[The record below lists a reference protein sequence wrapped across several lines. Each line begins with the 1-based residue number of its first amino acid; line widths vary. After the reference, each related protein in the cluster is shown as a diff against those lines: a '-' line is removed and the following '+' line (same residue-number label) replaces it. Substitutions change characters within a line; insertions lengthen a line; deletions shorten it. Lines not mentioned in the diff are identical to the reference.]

1 MKRLQK
7 KFCKN
12 FYDLYFLNTTLTIF
26 WLTNSLNRLIL
37 KIMKKRKTKSTLDKV
52 EESIQTLR
60 LSGSRNLKSIFR
72 DLASLKES
80 LLSLGSISPSDKCG
94 ETIEKSSSSLDNIER
109 KATTLETSLGENVL
123 KLNSEYQ
130 RCKSESKELE
140 DERRTFRTLYEL
152 SDIIYSERDV
162 GALIEEVVDSVVEI
176 TSCERCF
183 LKIFEEGKNV
193 RLAIARDSDKKQI
206 EEEKENINK
215 KVVEVA
221 AETGNAI
228 CITQLLVSDPEEE
241 KESGSFE
248 TTSILCVPLKS
259 KDKVLGIMYLD
270 DTKTDSYFT
279 TDDAS
284 LLSSLGERVG
294 VALENNL
301 LFTELKESQEKLL
314 QDLRGRFKF
323 DEILGNSPQM
333 VEVLKTVAD
342 VADTDATVLIEGESG
357 TGKELLARAIH
368 FNSSRSK
375 KPFVPI
381 NCAAIPETLLESELF
396 GYEKGAFTGAEQ
408 RKQGKFEVANGGTLF
423 LDEIGEMSPLL
434 QVKILRFL
442 QSRQFEPL
450 GSNKLKKSDVR
461 IIAATNK
468 DLLSRV
474 KENKFREDLFYRI
487 NVINIKLPPLRE
499 RRLDIAPLAESF
511 AKKFGKKNAKNIKG
525 IDPEA
530 FNVLSRYSFPGNIRE
545 LENIVERAAILAQN
559 EWIAKEDLPKTLFE
573 GNDFDYKINIPQNY
587 GELKALKKKTI
598 EEIEKSFLNHI
609 LMKNDNIISKA
620 AEEARMHRV
629 ELHRLI
635 NKYKEDF
642 RESRKLKNE
651 ISHQ

>member
-1 MKRLQK
+1 
-7 KFCKN
+7 
-12 FYDLYFLNTTLTIF
+12 
-26 WLTNSLNRLIL
+26 LTNYPAGLIFENV
-37 KIMKKRKTKSTLDKV
+37 KKKKTKPTLDKV
-52 EESIQTLR
+52 EESIQTLK

-72 DLASLKES
+72 DLSTLKES
-80 LLSLGSISPSDKCG
+80 LLSLGSVSTSDKSG
-94 ETIEKSSSSLDNIER
+94 EAVERSTSSLDNIER
-109 KATTLETSLGENVL
+109 KASTLENSLGDNIS
-123 KLNSEYQ
+123 KLVQEYR
-130 RCKSESKELE
+130 RCKNESKELE

-162 GALIEEVVDSVVEI
+162 SALLEEVVDSVIEI

-183 LKIFEEGKNV
+183 LKIYEEGNSIKISVAKN
-193 RLAIARDSDKKQI
+193 SEKKEIDEEADGISEKVI
-206 EEEKENINK
+206 E
-215 KVVEVA
+215 A
-221 AETGNAI
+221 ATESGNAI
-228 CITQLLVSDPEEE
+228 CITQLLVSDADEE
-241 KESGSFE
+241 KEGGSLE
-248 TTSILCVPLKS
+248 RTSILCVPIKS
-259 KDKVLGIMYLD
+259 NDKVLGVMYLD
-270 DTKTDSYFT
+270 DAKADSYYT
-279 TDDAS
+279 PDDAS
-284 LLSSLGERVG
+284 LLTSLGERVG
-294 VALENNL
+294 VALQNNL

-314 QDLRGRFKF
+314 QDLRGRFNF

-368 FNSSRSK
+368 FNSGRSK

-408 RKQGKFEVANGGTLF
+408 RKQGKFEKANGGTIF

-450 GSNKLKKSDVR
+450 GSNRVKKSDIRV
-461 IIAATNK
+461 IAATNK

-487 NVINIKLPPLRE
+487 NVINIKLPALRE
-499 RRLDIAPLAESF
+499 RKLDIEPLAESF
-511 AKKFGKKNAKNIKG
+511 ALKFGKKNGKKIKG

-530 FNVLSRYSFPGNIRE
+530 LNVLTRYGFPGNIRE
-545 LENIVERAAILAQN
+545 LENIIERSVILAQG
-559 EWIAKEDLPKTLFE
+559 EWITRDDLPKTLFE
-573 GNDFDYKINIPQNY
+573 GNDFDYKIKIPQNY
-587 GELKALKKKTI
+587 GELKALKKKAV
-598 EEIEKSFLNHI
+598 EEIEKSFLSHI
-609 LMKNDNIISKA
+609 LTKNNDIVSKA
-620 AEEARMHRV
+620 AEDARMHRV

-642 RESRKLKNE
+642 RESRKPRTE
-651 ISHQ
+651 VSHQ

>member
-1 MKRLQK
+1 
-7 KFCKN
+7 
-12 FYDLYFLNTTLTIF
+12 
-26 WLTNSLNRLIL
+26 
-37 KIMKKRKTKSTLDKV
+37 MKKRKTKPTLDKI

-72 DLASLKES
+72 ELSGLKEG
-80 LLSLGSISPSDKCG
+80 LLNLSSMGSSDKSK
-94 ETIEKSSSSLDNIER
+94 EIIDTSASSLDNIER
-109 KATTLETSLGENVL
+109 KANTLENSLSDNIQ
-123 KLNSEYQ
+123 KLNQEYQ
-130 RCKSESKELE
+130 NSKSESSRLE

-152 SDIIYSERDV
+152 SEIIYSERDV
-162 GALIEEVVDSVVEI
+162 NALLEEVVDSIIEI

-183 LKIFEEGKNV
+183 FKIFDEGRNVKLSMAKDSEKKEIDEESENV
-193 RLAIARDSDKKQI
+193 N
-206 EEEKENINK
+206 E
-215 KVVEVA
+215 KVVEAA
-221 AETGNAI
+221 AEAGNAI
-228 CITQLLVSDPEEE
+228 CITQLLTAEADEE
-241 KESGSFE
+241 KESGSFD
-248 TTSILCVPLKS
+248 TVSILCVPLKS
-259 KDKVLGIMYLD
+259 QDKVLGVLYLD
-270 DTKTDSYFT
+270 DAKSDSYFSP
-279 TDDAS
+279 DDAS

-294 VALENNL
+294 LALENNF

-314 QDLRGRFKF
+314 QDLRGRFNF

-408 RKQGKFEVANGGTLF
+408 RKPGKFERANGGTIF

-450 GSNKLKKSDVR
+450 GSNRVKKSDVR

-468 DLLSRV
+468 DLQQLV
-474 KENKFREDLFYRI
+474 KDEDFREDLFYRI

-499 RRLDIAPLAESF
+499 RKLDIAPLAESF
-511 AKKFGKKNAKNIKG
+511 AIKFGKKNGKKIKG
-525 IDPEA
+525 VDPEA
-530 FNVLSRYSFPGNIRE
+530 LNILSRYSFPGNIRE
-545 LENIVERAAILAQN
+545 LENIIERSAILAQN
-559 EWIAKEDLPKTLFE
+559 EWITKEDLPKNLFE
-573 GNDFDYKINIPQNY
+573 ENGFDYKINIPQNY
-587 GELKALKKKTI
+587 GELKALKKKAI

-609 LMKNDNIISKA
+609 LLKNHNIISKA

-642 RESRKLKNE
+642 KELRKPKAE
-651 ISHQ
+651 VSHQ

>member
-1 MKRLQK
+1 MSQVK
-7 KFCKN
+7 KK
-12 FYDLYFLNTTLTIF
+12 
-26 WLTNSLNRLIL
+26 
-37 KIMKKRKTKSTLDKV
+37 KTKPTLDKV
-52 EESIQTLR
+52 EESIQTLK

-72 DLASLKES
+72 DLSTLKES
-80 LLSLGSISPSDKCG
+80 LLSLGSISPSDKSG
-94 ETIEKSSSSLDNIER
+94 EVVERSTSSLDNIER
-109 KATTLETSLGENVL
+109 KAGTLENSLGENIT
-123 KLNSEYQ
+123 KLADEYQ
-130 RCKSESKELE
+130 RCKAESKDLE

-162 GALIEEVVDSVVEI
+162 SALLEEVVDSVIEI

-228 CITQLLVSDPEEE
+228 CITQLLISDPEEE

-248 TTSILCVPLKS
+248 TSSILCVPLKS
-259 KDKVLGIMYLD
+259 RDKVLGVMYLD

-279 TDDAS
+279 PDDAS
-284 LLSSLGERVG
+284 LLTSLGERVG

-314 QDLRGRFKF
+314 QDLRGRFNF

-357 TGKELLARAIH
+357 TGKELLARALH

-408 RKQGKFEVANGGTLF
+408 RKPGKFERANGGTIF

-474 KENKFREDLFYRI
+474 KENEFREDLFYRI

-499 RRLDIAPLAESF
+499 RKLDIEPLAESF
-511 AKKFGKKNAKNIKG
+511 ALKFGKKNGKKIKG
-525 IDPEA
+525 VDPE
-530 FNVLSRYSFPGNIRE
+530 VLSILTRYSFPGNIRE
-545 LENIVERAAILAQN
+545 LENIIERSVILAQG
-559 EWIAKEDLPKTLFE
+559 EWIIKEDLPKTLFE
-573 GNDFDYKINIPQNY
+573 GNDFDYKIRIPQNY
-587 GELKALKKKTI
+587 GELKALKKKAV
-598 EEIEKSFLNHI
+598 EEIEKSFLSHI
-609 LMKNDNIISKA
+609 LTKNDDVISKA
-620 AEEARMHRV
+620 AEDARMHRV

-642 RESRKLKNE
+642 RESRKTRTE
-651 ISHQ
+651 VSHQ

>member
-1 MKRLQK
+1 MI
-7 KFCKN
+7 N
-12 FYDLYFLNTTLTIF
+12 
-26 WLTNSLNRLIL
+26 
-37 KIMKKRKTKSTLDKV
+37 MKKRKTKPTLDKV
-52 EESIQTLR
+52 EESVQTLR

-72 DLASLKES
+72 ELSSLKES
-80 LLSLGSISPSDKCG
+80 LLNLSSVGSADKSKDV
-94 ETIEKSSSSLDNIER
+94 IEAASSSLDNIER
-109 KATTLETSLGENVL
+109 KASTLENSLSDNIQR
-123 KLNSEYQ
+123 LNSEYE

-140 DERRTFRTLYEL
+140 DERRTFKTLYEL

-162 GALIEEVVDSVVEI
+162 NALLEEVVDSIIEI

-183 LKIFEEGKNV
+183 LKIFDEGKNV
-193 RLAIARDSDKKQI
+193 KLSIAKDADKKEI
-206 EEEKENINK
+206 DEDGENINEK
-215 KVVEVA
+215 ITEA
-221 AETGNAI
+221 AADSGNGI
-228 CITQLLVSDPEEE
+228 CITQLLASEVDEE
-241 KESGSFE
+241 KEGGPFE
-248 TTSILCVPLKS
+248 TISILCVPLKS
-259 KDKVLGIMYLD
+259 KDKVLGIIYLD
-270 DTKTDSYFT
+270 DAKTDSYFT
-279 TDDAS
+279 PDDA
-284 LLSSLGERVG
+284 LLLTSLGERVG
-294 VALENNL
+294 VALENNF

-314 QDLRGRFKF
+314 QDLRGRFNF

-368 FNSSRSK
+368 FNSGRSK

-408 RKQGKFEVANGGTLF
+408 RKQGKFEKANGGTIF

-450 GSNKLKKSDVR
+450 GSNKVKKSDVR

-468 DLLSRV
+468 DLHSLV
-474 KENKFREDLFYRI
+474 KENEFREDLFYRI

-511 AKKFGKKNAKNIKG
+511 AIKFGKKNGKKIKG
-525 IDPEA
+525 VDPEVL
-530 FNVLSRYSFPGNIRE
+530 NILSRYSFPGNIRE
-545 LENIVERAAILAQN
+545 LENIIERSVILAQN
-559 EWIAKEDLPKTLFE
+559 DWITRDDLPKTLFE
-573 GNDFDYKINIPQNY
+573 ENDFDYKIKIPQNY
-587 GELKALKKKTI
+587 GELKALKKKAI

-609 LMKNDNIISKA
+609 LTMSNNVVSKA

-635 NKYKEDF
+635 NKYKEEF
-642 RESRKLKNE
+642 RESRKAKTE
-651 ISHQ
+651 VSHQ

>member
-1 MKRLQK
+1 
-7 KFCKN
+7 
-12 FYDLYFLNTTLTIF
+12 
-26 WLTNSLNRLIL
+26 
-37 KIMKKRKTKSTLDKV
+37 MKKKKTKPTLDKV
-52 EESIQTLR
+52 EEGIQTLK

-72 DLASLKES
+72 DLSTLKES
-80 LLSLGSISPSDKCG
+80 LLSLGSISPSDKSG
-94 ETIEKSSSSLDNIER
+94 EALERSTSSLDNIER
-109 KATTLETSLGENVL
+109 KATTLENSLGDNIS
-123 KLNSEYQ
+123 KLIQEYQ
-130 RCKSESKELE
+130 RCKTESKDLE

-162 GALIEEVVDSVVEI
+162 SALLEEVVDSIIEI

-183 LKIFEEGKNV
+183 LKIFEEGNNVKIAVAKN
-193 RLAIARDSDKKQI
+193 SEKKEI
-206 EEEKENINK
+206 DEEADGISEKVID
-215 KVVEVA
+215 A
-221 AETGNAI
+221 ATESGNAI
-228 CITQLLVSDPEEE
+228 CITQLLTSDADEE
-241 KESGSFE
+241 KESTSLGA
-248 TTSILCVPLKS
+248 TSILCVPLKS
-259 KDKVLGIMYLD
+259 QDKVLGVMYLD
-270 DTKTDSYFT
+270 DAKADSYFT
-279 TDDAS
+279 PDDAL

-314 QDLRGRFKF
+314 QDLRGRFNF

-368 FNSSRSK
+368 FNSGRSK

-408 RKQGKFEVANGGTLF
+408 KKPGKFEKANGGTIF

-450 GSNKLKKSDVR
+450 GSNRVKKSDVR

-468 DLLSRV
+468 ELLSLV
-474 KENKFREDLFYRI
+474 KENGFREDLFYRI

-499 RRLDIAPLAESF
+499 RKLDIEPLAESF
-511 AKKFGKKNAKNIKG
+511 ALKFGKKNGKKIKG
-525 IDPEA
+525 LDPEA
-530 FNVLSRYSFPGNIRE
+530 LNVLTRYGFPGNIRE
-545 LENIVERAAILAQN
+545 LENIIERSTILAQG
-559 EWIAKEDLPKTLFE
+559 EWITKEELPKTLFE
-573 GNDFDYKINIPQNY
+573 GNDFDYKIKIPQNY
-587 GELKALKKKTI
+587 GELKALKKKAV
-598 EEIEKSFLNHI
+598 EEIEKSFLSHI
-609 LMKNDNIISKA
+609 LTKNNDVVSKA

-642 RESRKLKNE
+642 KESRKPRTE
-651 ISHQ
+651 VSHQ

>member
-1 MKRLQK
+1 MGQVK
-7 KFCKN
+7 KK
-12 FYDLYFLNTTLTIF
+12 
-26 WLTNSLNRLIL
+26 
-37 KIMKKRKTKSTLDKV
+37 KTKPTLDKV
-52 EESIQTLR
+52 EESIQTLK

-72 DLASLKES
+72 DLSTLKES
-80 LLSLGSISPSDKCG
+80 LLSLGSIGPSDKSG
-94 ETIEKSSSSLDNIER
+94 EVVERSTSSLDNIER
-109 KATTLETSLGENVL
+109 KATTLENSLGDNIS
-123 KLNSEYQ
+123 KLVQEYQ
-130 RCKSESKELE
+130 RSKAESKELE

-152 SDIIYSERDV
+152 LDIIYSERDV
-162 GALIEEVVDSVVEI
+162 NALLEEVVDSVIEI

-193 RLAIARDSDKKQI
+193 KIAVAKNSEKKEIGEETNSINEKVI
-206 EEEKENINK
+206 EA
-215 KVVEVA
+215 A
-221 AETGNAI
+221 AESGNAI
-228 CITQLLVSDPEEE
+228 CIAQLLVSEPEEE

-248 TTSILCVPLKS
+248 TASILCVPLKS
-259 KDKVLGIMYLD
+259 RDKVLGVMYLD

-279 TDDAS
+279 PDDAS
-284 LLSSLGERVG
+284 LLTSLGERVG

-314 QDLRGRFKF
+314 QDLRGRFNF

-357 TGKELLARAIH
+357 TGKELLARALH

-408 RKQGKFEVANGGTLF
+408 RKPGKFERANGGTIF

-450 GSNKLKKSDVR
+450 GSNRVKKSDVR

-474 KENKFREDLFYRI
+474 KENEFREDLFYRI

-499 RRLDIAPLAESF
+499 RKLDIEPLAESF
-511 AKKFGKKNAKNIKG
+511 ALKFGKKNGKKIKG
-525 IDPEA
+525 LDPEA
-530 FNVLSRYSFPGNIRE
+530 LNVLTRYGFPGNIRE
-545 LENIVERAAILAQN
+545 LENIIERAAILAQG
-559 EWIAKEDLPKTLFE
+559 EWITKEELPKTLFE
-573 GNDFDYKINIPQNY
+573 GNDFDYKIKIPQNY
-587 GELKALKKKTI
+587 GELKALKKKAV
-598 EEIEKSFLNHI
+598 EEIEKSFLSHI
-609 LMKNDNIISKA
+609 LTKNNDVVSKA

-642 RESRKLKNE
+642 KESRKPRTE
-651 ISHQ
+651 VSHQ

>member
-1 MKRLQK
+1 
-7 KFCKN
+7 
-12 FYDLYFLNTTLTIF
+12 
-26 WLTNSLNRLIL
+26 
-37 KIMKKRKTKSTLDKV
+37 MKKRKTKPTLDKV

-72 DLASLKES
+72 ELSGLKEG
-80 LLSLGSISPSDKCG
+80 LLNLSSMGSSDKSK
-94 ETIEKSSSSLDNIER
+94 EIIDTSSSSLDNIER
-109 KATTLETSLGENVL
+109 KANTLENSLSDNIQ
-123 KLNSEYQ
+123 KLNQEYQ
-130 RCKSESKELE
+130 NSKSESSRLE

-152 SDIIYSERDV
+152 SEIIYSERDV
-162 GALIEEVVDSVVEI
+162 NALLEEVVDSIIEI

-183 LKIFEEGKNV
+183 FKIFDEGRNV
-193 RLAIARDSDKKQI
+193 KLSMAKDSDKKEI
-206 EEEKENINK
+206 DEESENINE
-215 KVVEVA
+215 KVVEAA
-221 AETGNAI
+221 AEASNAI
-228 CITQLLVSDPEEE
+228 CITQLLTAEVDEE
-241 KESGSFE
+241 KESSSFD
-248 TTSILCVPLKS
+248 TVSILCVPLKS
-259 KDKVLGIMYLD
+259 QDKVLGILYLD
-270 DTKTDSYFT
+270 DAKSDSYFSP
-279 TDDAS
+279 DDAS

-294 VALENNL
+294 LALENNF

-314 QDLRGRFKF
+314 QDLRGRFNF

-342 VADTDATVLIEGESG
+342 VADTDATVLIEGDSG

-408 RKQGKFEVANGGTLF
+408 RKQGKFEKANGGTIF

-450 GSNKLKKSDVR
+450 GSNRVKKSDVR

-468 DLLSRV
+468 DLQQLV
-474 KENKFREDLFYRI
+474 KDENFREDLFYRI

-499 RRLDIAPLAESF
+499 RKLDIAPLAESF
-511 AKKFGKKNAKNIKG
+511 AIKFGKKNGKKIKG
-525 IDPEA
+525 VDPEA
-530 FNVLSRYSFPGNIRE
+530 LNILSRYSFPGNIRE
-545 LENIVERAAILAQN
+545 LENIIERSAILAQN
-559 EWIAKEDLPKTLFE
+559 EWITKEDLPRTLFE
-573 GNDFDYKINIPQNY
+573 ANGFDYKINIPQNY
-587 GELKALKKKTI
+587 GELKALKKKAI

-609 LMKNDNIISKA
+609 LMKNQNIISKA

-642 RESRKLKNE
+642 KELRKLKAE
-651 ISHQ
+651 VSHQ

>member
-1 MKRLQK
+1 
-7 KFCKN
+7 
-12 FYDLYFLNTTLTIF
+12 
-26 WLTNSLNRLIL
+26 
-37 KIMKKRKTKSTLDKV
+37 MKKHKTKSTLDKV
-52 EESIQTLR
+52 EESIQTLK
-60 LSGSRNLKSIFR
+60 LSGSRNIKSIFR
-72 DLASLKES
+72 DLSSLKEG
-80 LLSLGSISPSDKCG
+80 LINVNSIS
-94 ETIEKSSSSLDNIER
+94 SSGKVAEEVERSASLLDNIER
-109 KATTLETSLGENVL
+109 KASTLENSIGENISR
-123 KLNSEYQ
+123 LNQEYQ
-130 RCKSESKELE
+130 KFKADSKDLD

-162 GALIEEVVDSVVEI
+162 SVLLDEVVDSLIEI

-183 LKIFEEGKNV
+183 LKIFAESKSDRFSMGK
-193 RLAIARDSDKKQI
+193 DSDKKEI
-206 EEEKENINK
+206 DEESIIFNDKIM
-215 KVVEVA
+215 EVA

-228 CITQLLVSDPEEE
+228 CITQLLISEVDEE
-241 KESGSFE
+241 KEGSTPE
-248 TTSILCVPLKS
+248 TVSILCVPLKS
-259 KDKVLGIMYLD
+259 KDKVLGIIYLD
-270 DTKTDSYFT
+270 DSRTDFFFT
-279 TDDAS
+279 PDDAQ
-284 LLSSLGERVG
+284 LLASLGERVG

-381 NCAAIPETLLESELF
+381 NCAAIPVTLLESELF

-408 RKQGKFEVANGGTLF
+408 RKPGKFEVANGGTIF

-442 QSRQFEPL
+442 QSRQFELL
-450 GSNKLKKSDVR
+450 GSNKVKKSDVR

-468 DLLSRV
+468 DLLSVV
-474 KENKFREDLFYRI
+474 KQQKFREDLFYRI

-499 RRLDIAPLAESF
+499 RKLDIEPLAESF
-511 AKKFGKKNAKNIKG
+511 AIKFGKKNGKKIKG

-530 FNVLSRYSFPGNIRE
+530 LGILTRYPFPGNIRE

-559 EWIAKEDLPKTLFE
+559 DWITKEVLPKTLFE
-573 GNDFDYKINIPQNY
+573 GNDFDYKIKIPQNY
-587 GELKALKKKTI
+587 GELKALKKRAV
-598 EEIEKSFLNHI
+598 EEIEMSFLNNI
-609 LMKNDNIISKA
+609 MTKNDNVVSRA

-642 RESRKLKNE
+642 RELRKSKIE
-651 ISHQ
+651 VHEHWADSPD

>member
-1 MKRLQK
+1 
-7 KFCKN
+7 
-12 FYDLYFLNTTLTIF
+12 
-26 WLTNSLNRLIL
+26 
-37 KIMKKRKTKSTLDKV
+37 MKKRKTKSTLDKV
-52 EESIQTLR
+52 EESIQTLK
-60 LSGSRNLKSIFR
+60 LSGSRNLKSMFR
-72 DLASLKES
+72 DLSGLKEN
-80 LLSLGSISPSDKCG
+80 LINLNSISPSDKLV
-94 ETIEKSSSSLDNIER
+94 EVIERSLSSLDNIER
-109 KATTLETSLGENVL
+109 KATTLENSLNENIQ

-130 RCKSESKELE
+130 RSKAESKELE

-162 GALIEEVVDSVVEI
+162 NVLLEEVVDSIIEI
-176 TSCERCF
+176 TTCERCF
-183 LKIFEEGKNV
+183 LKIFRESRNEK
-193 RLAIARDSDKKQI
+193 LAIARDSEKKEI
-206 EEEKENINK
+206 DEENENINGK
-215 KVVEVA
+215 IIEVA

-228 CITQLLVSDPEEE
+228 CITQLLVSDIDEE
-241 KESGSFE
+241 KEGS
-248 TTSILCVPLKS
+248 TPHLISILCVPLKS
-259 KDKVLGIMYLD
+259 KDKVLGVIYLD
-270 DTKTDSYFT
+270 DTKIDSFFT
-279 TDDAS
+279 LDDAV
-284 LLSSLGERVG
+284 LLTSLGERVG

-368 FNSSRSK
+368 FNSNRSK

-408 RKQGKFEVANGGTLF
+408 RKPGKFERANGGTLF

-442 QSRQFEPL
+442 QSRQFELL
-450 GSNKLKKSDVR
+450 GSNKVKKSDVR

-468 DLLSRV
+468 DLLSRI

-511 AKKFGKKNAKNIKG
+511 AIKFGKKNGKKIKG
-525 IDPEA
+525 FDPEVL
-530 FNVLSRYSFPGNIRE
+530 NILSRYSFPGNIRE
-545 LENIVERAAILAQN
+545 LENIVERAAILAQS
-559 EWIAKEDLPKTLFE
+559 EWITKEDLPRIIFE
-573 GNDFDYKINIPQNY
+573 GNDYDYKIKIPQNY
-587 GELKALKKKTI
+587 GELKALKKKTV
-598 EEIEKSFLNHI
+598 EEIEKSFLSHI
-609 LMKNDNIISKA
+609 LTMSNNVVSKA

-635 NKYKEDF
+635 SKYKEDF
-642 RESRKLKNE
+642 RESRKPKTE
-651 ISHQ
+651 VSHQ

>member
-1 MKRLQK
+1 
-7 KFCKN
+7 
-12 FYDLYFLNTTLTIF
+12 
-26 WLTNSLNRLIL
+26 
-37 KIMKKRKTKSTLDKV
+37 MKKRKTKSTLDKV
-52 EESIQTLR
+52 EESIQTLK

-72 DLASLKES
+72 DLSSLKES
-80 LLSLGSISPSDKCG
+80 FLSLSSISPSDKSG
-94 ETIEKSSSSLDNIER
+94 EVIERSSSALDNIEK
-109 KATTLETSLGENVL
+109 KATTLENSLGENIS

-140 DERRTFRTLYEL
+140 DERRTFRTLYDL

-162 GALIEEVVDSVVEI
+162 NALLEEVVDSIIEI

-183 LKIFEEGKNV
+183 LKIFDEGRNV
-193 RLAIARDSDKKQI
+193 KLAFAKDSDKKEIDEENENINEKITEAAAESGNSVCVSQLLTS
-206 EEEKENINK
+206 EVDEEKEGGTFDTIS
-215 KVVEVA
+215 V
-221 AETGNAI
+221 
-228 CITQLLVSDPEEE
+228 
-241 KESGSFE
+241 
-248 TTSILCVPLKS
+248 LCVPLKS

-270 DTKTDSYFT
+270 DAKTDSYFSP
-279 TDDAS
+279 DDA
-284 LLSSLGERVG
+284 LLLTSLGERVG
-294 VALENNL
+294 LALENNL

-314 QDLRGRFKF
+314 QDLRGRFNF

-368 FNSSRSK
+368 FNSNRSK

-408 RKQGKFEVANGGTLF
+408 RKEGKFERANGGTIF

-474 KENKFREDLFYRI
+474 KENEFREDLFYRI
-487 NVINIKLPPLRE
+487 NVINIR
-499 RRLDIAPLAESF
+499 
-511 AKKFGKKNAKNIKG
+511 
-525 IDPEA
+525 
-530 FNVLSRYSFPGNIRE
+530 
-545 LENIVERAAILAQN
+545 
-559 EWIAKEDLPKTLFE
+559 KEDQGARSRSFE
-573 GNDFDYKINIPQNY
+573 YLKPLQFSRQHKGV
-587 GELKALKKKTI
+587 GEHSRAI
-598 EEIEKSFLNHI
+598 CNFGPE
-609 LMKNDNIISKA
+609 
-620 AEEARMHRV
+620 RM
-629 ELHRLI
+629 
-635 NKYKEDF
+635 D
-642 RESRKLKNE
+642 
-651 ISHQ
+651 HQRGSSQDSV

>member
-1 MKRLQK
+1 
-7 KFCKN
+7 
-12 FYDLYFLNTTLTIF
+12 
-26 WLTNSLNRLIL
+26 
-37 KIMKKRKTKSTLDKV
+37 MKKRKTKSTLDKV
-52 EESIQTLR
+52 EESVQTLK
-60 LSGSRNLKSIFR
+60 LSGSRNLKSMFR

-80 LLSLGSISPSDKCG
+80 LVSLNSTSPSDKLV
-94 ETIEKSSSSLDNIER
+94 EVIERSASFLDNIER
-109 KATTLETSLGENVL
+109 RATTLENSLGENVL
-123 KLNSEYQ
+123 RLNQEYQ

-152 SDIIYSERDV
+152 SNIIYSERDV
-162 GALIEEVVDSVVEI
+162 NVLLDEVVDSIIEI

-183 LKIFEEGKNV
+183 LKIFDESRNVKLSIAKGMSQPVGTKDSEKKEIDEEN
-193 RLAIARDSDKKQI
+193 
-206 EEEKENINK
+206 ENINEK
-215 KVVEVA
+215 IIEVA
-221 AETGNAI
+221 AETGNAV
-228 CITQLLVSDPEEE
+228 CITQLLVSDIDVE
-241 KESGSFE
+241 KEDS
-248 TTSILCVPLKS
+248 TPQMTSILCVPLKS
-259 KDKVLGIMYLD
+259 KGKVLGVIYLD
-270 DTKTDSYFT
+270 DTKTDSFFT
-279 TDDAS
+279 PEDAV
-284 LLSSLGERVG
+284 LLTSLGERVG

-314 QDLRGRFKF
+314 QDLRGRFNF

-368 FNSSRSK
+368 FNSNRSK

-408 RKQGKFEVANGGTLF
+408 RKPGKFERANGGTIF

-450 GSNKLKKSDVR
+450 GSNKVKKSDVR

-511 AKKFGKKNAKNIKG
+511 TIKFGKKNGKKIKG

-530 FNVLSRYSFPGNIRE
+530 LNVLNYYNFPGNIRE
-545 LENIVERAAILAQN
+545 LENIVERAAILAQG
-559 EWIAKEDLPKTLFE
+559 EWITKEDLPAIIFE
-573 GNDFDYKINIPQNY
+573 GNDFDYKIKIPKNY
-587 GELKALKKKTI
+587 GELKALKKKAI
-598 EEIEKSFLNHI
+598 EEIEKSFLNYI
-609 LMKNDNIISKA
+609 LTKHNDIVSKA

-635 NKYKEDF
+635 SKYKEDF
-642 RESRKLKNE
+642 RESRKPKTE
-651 ISHQ
+651 VSHQ

>member
-1 MKRLQK
+1 VK
-7 KFCKN
+7 KK
-12 FYDLYFLNTTLTIF
+12 
-26 WLTNSLNRLIL
+26 
-37 KIMKKRKTKSTLDKV
+37 KTKPTLDKV
-52 EESIQTLR
+52 EESIQTLK

-72 DLASLKES
+72 DLSNLKES
-80 LLSLGSISPSDKCG
+80 LLSLGSVSPSDKSG
-94 ETIEKSSSSLDNIER
+94 EAVEKSTSSLDNIER
-109 KATTLETSLGENVL
+109 KAGTLENSLGDNIS
-123 KLNSEYQ
+123 KLIQEYQ
-130 RCKSESKELE
+130 RCKTESKELE

-162 GALIEEVVDSVVEI
+162 SALLEEVVDSVVEI

-183 LKIFEEGKNV
+183 LKIYEEGNNIRIAVAKN
-193 RLAIARDSDKKQI
+193 SEKKEI
-206 EEEKENINK
+206 DEEADAVNEKVID
-215 KVVEVA
+215 A
-221 AETGNAI
+221 ATESGNAI
-228 CITQLLVSDPEEE
+228 CITQLLTSDADEE

-259 KDKVLGIMYLD
+259 KDKVLGIIYLD
-270 DTKTDSYFT
+270 DAKADSYFT
-279 TDDAS
+279 PDDAS
-284 LLSSLGERVG
+284 LLTSLGERVG

-314 QDLRGRFKF
+314 QDLRGRFNF

-333 VEVLKTVAD
+333 AEVLKTVAD

-368 FNSSRSK
+368 FNSGRSK

-408 RKQGKFEVANGGTLF
+408 KKQGKFERANGGTIF

-450 GSNKLKKSDVR
+450 GSNRVRKSDVR
-461 IIAATNK
+461 VIAATNK
-468 DLLSRV
+468 ELLSLV
-474 KENKFREDLFYRI
+474 KENGFREDLFYRI

-499 RRLDIAPLAESF
+499 RKLDIEPLAESF
-511 AKKFGKKNAKNIKG
+511 ALKFGKKNGKKIKG
-525 IDPEA
+525 VDPEA
-530 FNVLSRYSFPGNIRE
+530 LGILTRYSFPGNIRE
-545 LENIVERAAILAQN
+545 LENIIERSVILAQG
-559 EWIAKEDLPKTLFE
+559 EWITRDDFPKTLFE
-573 GNDFDYKINIPQNY
+573 GNDFDYKIKIPQNY
-587 GELKALKKKTI
+587 GELKALKKKAV
-598 EEIEKSFLNHI
+598 EEIEKSFLSHI
-609 LMKNDNIISKA
+609 LTKNNDIVSKA
-620 AEEARMHRV
+620 AEDARMHRV

-642 RESRKLKNE
+642 RESRKTRTE
-651 ISHQ
+651 VSHQ